1 MISVLEP
8 LVKIPGVRV
17 ALLVGTDGVPVVAR
31 SKNPNG
37 NGNQGEVDGI
47 DSNTDALAAL
57 ASGWLGEMS
66 RAVAPL
72 SWTAPTRV
80 VLWASRGTLIMSLA
94 PGAVLLVVLDRGIRS
109 EDLRLPMGS
118 AAARIQRL
126 LRTMRS
132 EREER
137 EERDALADFEDDAE
151 PPSALPTAKV
161 LDLKRDNN
169 DRRNSS

>member
-8 LVKIPGVRV
+8 LVKIPGVKV

-31 SKNPNG
+31 SKNA

-57 ASGWLGEMS
+57 ASGWLGEMT

-126 LRTMRS
+126 LRTMHS
-132 EREER
+132 ER
-137 EERDALADFEDDAE
+137 EERDALADIEDDAE
-151 PPSALPTAKV
+151 PPSALPTAKT
-161 LDLKRDNN
+161 LDIKRGNN
-169 DRRNSS
+169 DRRNSR